1 MRDKKTVRT
10 FNMFAPSPIQF
21 IEPSAYF
28 IAFHM
33 FPAKPDH
40 QTIEMTTPSDQK
52 ISLHDAGRLLH

>member
-1 MRDKKTVRT
+1 
-10 FNMFAPSPIQF
+10 MFAPSPIQF